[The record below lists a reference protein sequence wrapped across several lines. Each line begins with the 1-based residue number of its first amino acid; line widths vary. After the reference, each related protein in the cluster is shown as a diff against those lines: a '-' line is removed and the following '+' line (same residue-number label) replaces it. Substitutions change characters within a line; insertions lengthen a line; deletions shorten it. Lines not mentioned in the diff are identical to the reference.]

1 MMADRTPE
9 DAAEQGSSNPGVA
22 RGEVMKS
29 YWAEQKPMM
38 SRATKYTE
46 KTTSPLPHEMQYMR
60 ASADSG
66 EGPG

>member
-1 MMADRTPE
+1 
-9 DAAEQGSSNPGVA
+9 
-22 RGEVMKS
+22 MKS
-29 YWAEQKPMM
+29 YRTEQKPMM